1 MLKVQGEAEAQR
13 KVTEAFDTPI
23 RRKAIER
30 RKLDKELLAAQEGG
44 AKKRKEAAE
53 VAAYIQK
60 FAPMVEKSIGPR
72 VDDPEQRSVT
82 LTPALPLAL
91 TLAQALGQP

>member
-1 MLKVQGEAEAQR
+1 MV
-13 KVTEAFDTPI
+13 
-23 RRKAIER
+23 
-30 RKLDKELLAAQEGG
+30 AQEGG

-60 FAPMVEKSIGPR
+60 FAPLVEKSIGPR

-82 LTPALPLAL
+82 LPLAL
-91 TLAQALGQP
+91 TLALALAQTLGQP